1 MRGLVISGG
10 GSKGA
15 FAGGMAEYFM
25 GDLGIKYDVFTGSST
40 GSLLIPMLAS
50 NNLEVAKKV
59 YTSITDKDIFTLNPY
74 KISVKRGVLR
84 IKMNHV
90 NILRSFLR
98 GNKTFGSTL
107 KLRETIQTFFTKEDF
122 NGIIKEGKNVVVTVS
137 NISRNRA
144 EYKSIHDFSYE
155 DFCDWIWASAN
166 FLPFMSLL
174 VKDGMEY
181 GDGGFSN
188 NVPIQSAIDAGATEI
203 DVIVLNPIESLSNRM
218 RSRNVINL
226 LFNVFDFLLDQ
237 SINSRFELS
246 KLNSK
251 KKKIK
256 INIYHTPHKLTENSL
271 VFNQKRMKKWWEQ
284 GRIHAKNLKSNS
296 IIIEPN
302 I

>member
-15 FAGGMAEYFM
+15 FAGGMADYFM
-25 GDLGIKYDVFTGSST
+25 TDLGIEYDIFTGSST

-50 NNLEVAKKV
+50 DNVEKAKKV
-59 YTSITDKDIFTLNPY
+59 YTSITEKDIFTLNPY
-74 KISVKRGVLR
+74 KIKVKKGVLK
-84 IKMNHV
+84 IKMNHI

-98 GNKTFGSTL
+98 GNKTFGCTL
-107 KLRETIQTFFTKEDF
+107 KLRETIHRFFPEEDF
-122 NGIIKEGKNVVVTVS
+122 IKIKEANKNVIITVS
-137 NISRNRA
+137 NISHNRG
-144 EYKSIHDFSYE
+144 EFKSINDFSYE

-174 VKDGMEY
+174 IKDNMEY

-188 NVPIQSAIDAGATEI
+188 NIPIQSAIDAGATEI

-218 RSRNVINL
+218 KSKNVINL

-251 KKKIK
+251 KNKIK
-256 INIYHTPHKLTENSL
+256 INIYHTPRKLTENSL
-271 VFNQKRMKKWWEQ
+271 IFNQKRMSLWWKQ
-284 GRIHAKNLKSNS
+284 GREYAKELKSDS
-296 IIIEPN
+296 IIIEPA

>member
-15 FAGGMAEYFM
+15 FAGGMAEYFID
-25 GDLGIKYDVFTGSST
+25 DLGIDYTIFTGSST

-50 NNLEVAKKV
+50 DNIPRAKEV
-59 YTSITDKDIFTLNPY
+59 YTSITEKDIFTLNPY
-74 KISVKRGVLR
+74 KIKVKKGVLK
-84 IKMNHV
+84 IKMNHF

-107 KLRETIQTFFTKEDF
+107 KLRETIQKFFTEEDF
-122 NGIIKEGKNVVVTVS
+122 NQVKEGNRNIVVTVS
-137 NISRNRA
+137 NISRNKG
-144 EYKSIHDFSYE
+144 EFKSINDFNYE

-166 FLPFMSLL
+166 FLPFMSL
-174 VKDGMEY
+174 VTKNGMEY

-188 NVPIQSAIDAGATEI
+188 NIPIQSAIDAGATEI
-203 DVIVLNPIESLSNRM
+203 DVIVLNPIESVSNRM
-218 RSRNVINL
+218 KSTNVVNL
-226 LFNVFDFLLDQ
+226 LFNVFDYLLDQ

-251 KKKIK
+251 KNKIK

-271 VFNQKRMKKWWEQ
+271 IFNQKRMKKWWEQ
-284 GRIHAKNLKSNS
+284 GREHAKKMKSDS
-296 IIIEPN
+296 IIIEPD

>member
-25 GDLGIKYDVFTGSST
+25 EDLGIEYDVFTGAST

-50 NNLEVAKKV
+50 DNVVRAKEV
-59 YTSITDKDIFTLNPY
+59 YTSITDKDIFTINPY
-74 KISVKRGVLR
+74 KIKVQKGVVKV
-84 IKMNHV
+84 KMNHI
-90 NILRSFLR
+90 NIFRSFLR

-107 KLRETIQTFFTKEDF
+107 ELRKTVQKFFTEEDF
-122 NGIIKEGKNVVVTVS
+122 NAVKKQGKNVIVSVS
-137 NISRNRA
+137 NITKNIG
-144 EYKSIHDFSYE
+144 EFKSINDFSYE

-166 FLPFMSLL
+166 FLPFMSLV
-174 VKDGMEY
+174 VKDDMEY
-181 GDGGFSN
+181 GDGGFSYN
-188 NVPIQSAIDAGATEI
+188 IPIQAAIDAGATEI
-203 DVIVLNPIESLSNRM
+203 DVIVLSPVEPRINRK
-218 RSRNVINL
+218 RSRNVIDL

-251 KKKIK
+251 KNKIK
-256 INIYHTPHKLTENSL
+256 INIFHTPRKLTENSL
-271 VFNQKRMKKWWEQ
+271 IFNQEKMQLWWKQ
-284 GRIHAKNLKSNS
+284 GREYARKLKSDS
-296 IIIEPN
+296 IIIEPD

>member
-1 MRGLVISGG
+1 MRGLVVSGG

-15 FAGGMAEYFM
+15 FAGGMAEYFIK
-25 GDLGIKYDVFTGSST
+25 DLGIEYDVFTGSST

-50 NNLEVAKKV
+50 NNLETAKKV

-74 KISVKRGVLR
+74 KIKVKKGVLK
-84 IKMNHV
+84 IKMNHF

-107 KLRETIQTFFTKEDF
+107 KLKETIRRFFTEEDF
-122 NGIIKEGKNVVVTVS
+122 NAIRDKGKDVVVTVS

-144 EYKSIHDFSYE
+144 EYKSINDFSYE

-166 FLPFMSLL
+166 FLPFMSLF

-188 NVPIQSAIDAGATEI
+188 NIPIQSAIDAGATEI
-203 DVIVLNPIESLSNRM
+203 DVIVLDPIESLSNRIK
-218 RSRNVINL
+218 SRNVINL
-226 LFNVFDFLLDQ
+226 LFNVFDFLLEQ
-237 SINSRFELS
+237 SINSRFELGKLSS
-246 KLNSK
+246 KR
-251 KKKIK
+251 KKIK
-256 INIYHTPHKLTENSL
+256 VNVFHTPRKLTENSL
-271 VFNQKRMKKWWEQ
+271 IFNQKRMKLWWEQ
-284 GRIHAKNLKSNS
+284 GREYAKKLKSDS